1 MAAKVVVPLSAFRM
15 KMRINRFRLKNA
27 IGIALFIL
35 PATLLVLIFIYIF
48 VGWDAWA
55 SLTDWR
61 GLGVE
66 IKFMGFMNY
75 RDLFTLDI
83 TFHRSLLNTVVLTVV
98 FVSITIPLGLIVSIL
113 LDLEVKGRNIYR
125 AIFLLPLSFSFVVS
139 ATIWTWMF
147 APNQGTINTVFRMLG
162 LGFLTQPWITSTSQ
176 SLMCVAVVYIW
187 QFSGFATLVYYAGI
201 SGVSPDLR
209 EAAEIDGA
217 TTIQKYRLVIV
228 PLQWPATLTVLTIL
242 CVYAWR
248 VFDLVY
254 LMTGGGPG
262 ISSEVMATY
271 LYRVSFNANRF
282 AYGSSIGFFMFVISI
297 LIIVPFFSLILR
309 RQNEI

>member
-1 MAAKVVVPLSAFRM
+1 MG
-15 KMRINRFRLKNA
+15 INRYTLRNA
-27 IGIALFIL
+27 LGTMLFIL
-35 PATLLVLIFIYIF
+35 PAALLVLIFIYIF

-55 SLTDWR
+55 SLTDWK
-61 GLGVE
+61 GLGVT
-66 IKFMGFMNY
+66 IKFMGFANY
-75 RDLFTLDI
+75 RDLFTLDA
-83 TFHRSLLNTVVLTVV
+83 TFRQSLVNTIVLAAIFLGV
-98 FVSITIPLGLIVSIL
+98 TIPLGLLVAIM
-113 LDLEVKGRNIYR
+113 LDLGVRGSHVFR
-125 AIFLLPLSFSFVVS
+125 AIYLLPLSFSFVVS

-147 APNQGTINTVFRMLG
+147 APKSGTINSVLRLLG
-162 LGFLTQPWITSTSQ
+162 VGFLAQPWITSTSQ
-176 SLMCVAVVYIW
+176 SLVCVAIVYIW

-201 SGVSPDLR
+201 SAVSPELS
-209 EAAEIDGA
+209 EAAAIDGA
-217 TTIQKYRLVIV
+217 TTVQKYRLVIV
-228 PLQWPATLTVLTIL
+228 PLQRPATLTVLTIL

-271 LYRVSFNANRF
+271 LYRITFNANQF

-297 LIIVPFFSLILR
+297 LIIVPFFFLITR